1 MSGGLGATRPRPAGG
16 GCEDWENICR
26 CLDKVLLSL
35 FSLQYPGCLSQWL
48 LWASGIF
55 LHLAE
60 ADLCV
65 SR

>member
-1 MSGGLGATRPRPAGG
+1 MSGGLGATRPQPAGG
-16 GCEDWENICR
+16 GCEDWEKACR
-26 CLDKVLLSL
+26 HLDTVLLSL
-35 FSLQYPGCLSQWL
+35 FSLQDPGCLSQWL

-60 ADLCV
+60 AELCV